1 MKMIFKLNIDRECRE
16 EIIANVH
23 QRTPLIDEIER
34 MVLQDGTPDQIT
46 GYTEDEI
53 VMLDIREIECFTVED
68 EKTYAVY
75 KKGKRY
81 LIRKR
86 LYELEEMLPG
96 DFVKLSKSA
105 IANRSKIVKFKVQ
118 ISGAVDAVFESGN
131 VECISRRCF
140 AELKRR
146 YGL

>member
-1 MKMIFKLNIDRECRE
+1 MIFKLNIDRECRE

-34 MVLQDGTPDQIT
+34 MVTQDGTSEQLT
-46 GYTEDEI
+46 GYAEDEI

-86 LYELEEMLPG
+86 LYELEEILPG
-96 DFVKLSKSA
+96 DFVKL
-105 IANRSKIVKFKVQ
+105 
-118 ISGAVDAVFESGN
+118 
-131 VECISRRCF
+131 
-140 AELKRR
+140 
-146 YGL
+146 

>member
-1 MKMIFKLNIDRECRE
+1 MIFKLNIDKDCKE
-16 EIIANVH
+16 EVIANVH
-23 QRTPLIDEIER
+23 ERTPLVNEIER
-34 MVLQDGTPDQIT
+34 LVLQDGTPDQMA
-46 GYTEDEI
+46 GYRDDEI
-53 VMLDIREIECFTVED
+53 VMLEIREIECFTVED
-68 EKTYAVY
+68 EKTFAVD
-75 KKGKRY
+75 KRGQRY
-81 LIRKR
+81 RIRKR

-105 IANRSKIVKFKVQ
+105 IANRGKIVKYKVQ
-118 ISGAVDAVFESGN
+118 LSGAVDAVFESGN

>member
-1 MKMIFKLNIDRECRE
+1 MIFKLNIDRECRE

-34 MVLQDGTPDQIT
+34 MVTQDGTQDQIT

-86 LYELEEMLPG
+86 LYELEEILPG

-105 IANRSKIVKFKVQ
+105 IANRGKIVKFKVQ
-118 ISGAVDAVFESGN
+118 LSGAVDAVFESGN

>member
-1 MKMIFKLNIDRECRE
+1 MIFKLNIDRDCRE

-23 QRTPLIDEIER
+23 ERTPLVNEIER
-34 MVLQDGTPDQIT
+34 LVLQDGISDQIA
-46 GYTEDEI
+46 GYGEDEI
-53 VMLDIREIECFTVED
+53 VMLDIRETECFIVED
-68 EKTYAVY
+68 EKTFALY
-75 KKGKRY
+75 KSGKRY
-81 LIRKR
+81 LVRKR

-96 DFVKLSKSA
+96 EFVKISKSA

-118 ISGAVDAVFESGN
+118 LSGAVDAVFESGN